1 MTEERRIGEKPGGRV
16 PGRVHVYVATP
27 AYNGRVDDIYSQSL
41 AEAAFCCPLYQVY
54 FTAAV
59 MRGGA
64 FIDLTRNLFA
74 HWFLTNPELEECTHL
89 FFIDSDLKF
98 EPRAFVG
105 LAKAGKPICAGA
117 YRRRQEDED
126 FPVALATHPEE
137 GGLWVEDEWVMA
149 DRVPTGFLCIE
160 RSVLERMA
168 EAAPQIEIQGQ
179 GKVPRL
185 FYTYIDEQNRF
196 VGEDFAFCDD
206 YRKLYGKPIPVWPDM
221 EFNHGGY
228 KGNYKAFLL
237 KKIEEEDKA
246 KQARAAAD
254 STSSAA

>member
-1 MTEERRIGEKPGGRV
+1 VSIERKLGQQPEK
-16 PGRVHVYVATP
+16 VHVYVATP
-27 AYNGRVDDIYSQSL
+27 AYNGRVDDVYSQSL

-74 HWFLTNPELEECTHL
+74 HWFLTLPELQECTHL

-105 LAKAGKPICAGA
+105 LAKSGKPIAAGA
-117 YRRRQEDED
+117 YRRRQKDED
-126 FPVALATHPEE
+126 YPVALAEHPDK
-137 GGLWVEDEWVMA
+137 GGLWVETDAVDGEWIMA

-160 RSVLERMA
+160 RKVLAEMA
-168 EAAPQIEIQGQ
+168 ADAPTIEIQGQ

-185 FYTYIDEQNRF
+185 FYTYLDEKNRF

-206 YRKLYGKPIPVWPDM
+206 YRKKYGVKIPVWPDL
-221 EFNHGGY
+221 EFTHGGY
-228 KGNYKAFLL
+228 EGNYKRFLMQ
-237 KKIEEEDKA
+237 KIEEEDK
-246 KQARAAAD
+246 
-254 STSSAA
+254 STSTAA